1 MKNYEETV
9 YVLIWKCLQGEKQ
22 GAEHM
27 YNTLPCVYKKG
38 VIGTHIP
45 IYLSIHKE
53 MLEVYIRT
61 VVTSGAGDERMGN
74 KDGRGNFHNIY
85 IYMIILWGLE
95 PCECI
100 IYSKN
105 K

>member
-1 MKNYEETV
+1 MKNNEEAV
-9 YVLIWKCLQGEKQ
+9 YVVLIWKCLQGEKQ

-27 YNTLPCVYKKG
+27 YNALPFVYKKG

-45 IYLSIHKE
+45 IYLPIHKE

-61 VVTSGAGDERMGN
+61 VVTSGAGNECMGN

-85 IYMIILWGLE
+85 I
-95 PCECI
+95 
-100 IYSKN
+100 
-105 K
+105 